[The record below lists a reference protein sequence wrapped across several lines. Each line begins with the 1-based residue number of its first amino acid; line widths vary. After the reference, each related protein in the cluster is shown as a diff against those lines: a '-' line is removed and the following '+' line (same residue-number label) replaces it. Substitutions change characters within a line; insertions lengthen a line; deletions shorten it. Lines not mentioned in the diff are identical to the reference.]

1 MRLRKDARRKLR
13 RHLRTDDLVPAGLV
27 LLLGAAYYFRHSVG
41 FPSEG
46 SFYFLLATVVLC
58 FNLIERRLKAMQ
70 LRLAEMHD
78 TLDNLAGLE
87 PERHV
92 EAELTDE

>member
-1 MRLRKDARRKLR
+1 MQLTKEARRKLR
-13 RHLRTDDLVPAGLV
+13 RRVRVDDLLPAGL
-27 LLLGAAYYFRHSVG
+27 LLLLVAAYYFRHSVG

-78 TLDNLAGLE
+78 RLDNLAGLE
-87 PERHV
+87 PENHV

>member
-58 FNLIERRLKAMQ
+58 FTLIERRLKTMQ

>member
-13 RHLRTDDLVPAGLV
+13 RHLRIDDLVPAGLV
-27 LLLGAAYYFRHSVG
+27 LLLVAAYYFRHSVG

-78 TLDNLAGLE
+78 RLDNLAGLQ
-87 PERHV
+87 PENHV